1 MFTSWNACQQI
12 IINNN
17 GQQIF
22 TKVMLLKLVIS
33 YRFWCAQHEH
43 DRQIAKLVQVV
54 FVSLILIWKKIM
66 FTPEVQLYLI
76 STRGVSRKI
85 RCVAGVSQ
93 EIGVSRISTIVLE
106 V

>member
-1 MFTSWNACQQI
+1 
-12 IINNN
+12 
-17 GQQIF
+17 
-22 TKVMLLKLVIS
+22 
-33 YRFWCAQHEH
+33 
-43 DRQIAKLVQVV
+43 
-54 FVSLILIWKKIM
+54 M

-76 STRGVSRKI
+76 STRGVSRKT